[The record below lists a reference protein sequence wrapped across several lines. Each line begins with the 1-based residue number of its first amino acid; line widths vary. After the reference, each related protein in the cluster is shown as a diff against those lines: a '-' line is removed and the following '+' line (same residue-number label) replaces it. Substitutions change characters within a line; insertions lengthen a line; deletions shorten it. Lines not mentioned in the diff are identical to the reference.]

1 MGARSSCIEVHVN
14 LHKKNIYI
22 YIYINIGSRKKTT
35 LSSRQARFVIAH
47 SSGDFNDK
55 NIHSHRLYTLRLHC
69 GENLNLNF

>member
-14 LHKKNIYI
+14 LHKKNIY
-22 YIYINIGSRKKTT
+22 IGSRKKTT